1 MESKW
6 ELREIKQKN
15 GFSIGEGEG
24 ERERETVFFQVC
36 SLPPIRA
43 SGAAPWSGEKN
54 RAKRETRERR
64 RQKESE
70 FQLVDLLFSY
80 FSYSFVR
87 FLFLK

>member
-1 MESKW
+1 MGVEGDKTKKW
-6 ELREIKQKN
+6 FFDRR
-15 GFSIGEGEG
+15 GRRR